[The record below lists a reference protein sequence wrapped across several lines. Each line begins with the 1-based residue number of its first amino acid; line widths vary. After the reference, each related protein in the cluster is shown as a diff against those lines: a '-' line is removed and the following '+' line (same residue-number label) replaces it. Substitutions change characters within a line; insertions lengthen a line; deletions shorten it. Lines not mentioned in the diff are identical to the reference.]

1 MKDTPRT
8 PKTSNAEPMAINERT
23 RRVLEL
29 RRQVRAGTYQTD
41 PQAIAA
47 AMMAHWLVAAGAEPS
62 SADVDNPLE
71 FASRFLVEPTAIEPE
86 GSGESLSA

>member
-23 RRVLEL
+23 QRVLEL
-29 RRQVRAGTYQTD
+29 RRQIRAGTYRTD

-47 AMMAHWLVAAGAEPS
+47 AMMAHWLVAADAVP
-62 SADVDNPLE
+62 AAADNPLE
-71 FASRFLVEPTAIEPE
+71 FAGRFLVEPTAIEP
-86 GSGESLSA
+86 GAAGASLSA